1 MHRRTT
7 LQHTLVAGLAAAALA
22 ASPAL
27 ARPVDRVDRFGPVT
41 SQPHQ
46 YQDLRGEEAK
56 DAAHAAE
63 QEHFRPGQPT
73 WPTHPAPAP
82 KPVKA
87 VPAHS
92 TTSSGDD
99 DIWLLL
105 GIGIAATG
113 IVAGGAVGVSRRY
126 RVRARRAIA

>member
-1 MHRRTT
+1 MHRTT
-7 LQHTLVAGLAAAALA
+7 LQRVLVAGLAAAAVA

-41 SQPHQ
+41 SQPHH
-46 YQDLRGEEAK
+46 YQDLRGEQAK

-63 QEHFRPGQPT
+63 QEHFLPGQPT
-73 WPTHPAPAP
+73 WPTHPSPAP
-82 KPVKA
+82 KLVKA
-87 VPAHS
+87 VPAHT
-92 TTSSGDD
+92 TTSSAND
-99 DIWLLL
+99 DIWLVL

-113 IVAGGAVGVSRRY
+113 IVAGSAVGVSRHY